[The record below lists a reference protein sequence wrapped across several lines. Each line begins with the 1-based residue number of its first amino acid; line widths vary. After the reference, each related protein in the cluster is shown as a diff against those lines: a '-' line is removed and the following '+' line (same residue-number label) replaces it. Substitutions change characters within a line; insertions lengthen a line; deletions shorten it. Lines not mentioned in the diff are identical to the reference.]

1 MGLSTIVGAVALV
14 PAGLAYSLHNL
25 VPASVTAV
33 LTHVAACGFAV
44 ALAASSP
51 AAPYTTWL
59 LQKDQQ
65 GSISLLSHV
74 LYWPYHLALRTKLW
88 VQRRVSVE
96 PLYNKI
102 TPEL

>member
-1 MGLSTIVGAVALV
+1 MGLSAIVGAVALV
-14 PAGLAYSLHNL
+14 PAGLAYSLQSY
-25 VPASVTAV
+25 VPVSLTAV
-33 LTHVAACGFAV
+33 LTHVAAVGFAV

-59 LQKDQQ
+59 LQKSPQ
-65 GSISLLSHV
+65 GNISLLSHV
-74 LYWPYHLALRTKLW
+74 LFWPYHLGIRAKLW
-88 VQRRVSVE
+88 VQRRVSTE